1 MQHNVTTADN
11 FGVDRM
17 RGYAG
22 GYVSTINR
30 YNLLERAEEQRLARR
45 WQKHRDRRA
54 TDTLVTSHL
63 RLAAKVARRYQRYG
77 VPLADLI
84 AEANLGLVI
93 AASHF
98 EPDRGSRFSTY
109 ALWWIRATIHDYILR
124 SSSLVKIGTTS
135 AQRKLFFG
143 LRRQMRKLAASAL
156 SLTPETA
163 AAVAEGLEVTPRE
176 VIEMDAR
183 LGGDLSLNTR
193 VSDEAGTA
201 EWETM
206 LVDQSPSAETM
217 VVEQDETKKQAI
229 ALQAALGV
237 LSERERRVFEARRL
251 SEDPPS
257 LEQLGRGLSISSER
271 VRQIEMSAFRKVKRA
286 ASEYIRSAVVRTS

>member
-98 EPDRGSRFSTY
+98 
-109 ALWWIRATIHDYILR
+109 
-124 SSSLVKIGTTS
+124 
-135 AQRKLFFG
+135 
-143 LRRQMRKLAASAL
+143 
-156 SLTPETA
+156 
-163 AAVAEGLEVTPRE
+163 
-176 VIEMDAR
+176 
-183 LGGDLSLNTR
+183 N
-193 VSDEAGTA
+193 
-201 EWETM
+201 
-206 LVDQSPSAETM
+206 
-217 VVEQDETKKQAI
+217 
-229 ALQAALGV
+229 
-237 LSERERRVFEARRL
+237 
-251 SEDPPS
+251 
-257 LEQLGRGLSISSER
+257 
-271 VRQIEMSAFRKVKRA
+271 
-286 ASEYIRSAVVRTS
+286 IRSVCLFRTRAGQWAVSSWIFW